1 MRQTYDIYVGQN
13 GYISRV
19 QMTWGSFIGEPWTP
33 VTFRTVADWIDL
45 ALRDDFDLRRIHV
58 ANNPTIGKT
67 VAGIGPGGWDSGKL
81 AESQQAHA
89 DRLMAES
96 INLFKPPTPKATSV
110 AYRLYTEGAESL
122 RESLLDLI
130 ERYFEGAT
138 ITYGVGLWQGTTEIA
153 AVVDIIGTTDDLQA
167 IASLAGDIR
176 FVHGQSAV
184 LVTWSNVNQLLI
196 TGDAN
201 V

>member
-1 MRQTYDIYVGQN
+1 MD
-13 GYISRV
+13 
-19 QMTWGSFIGEPWTP
+19 
-33 VTFRTVADWIDL
+33 
-45 ALRDDFDLRRIHV
+45 
-58 ANNPTIGKT
+58 NPTIGQT

-89 DRLMAES
+89 DKRTAES
-96 INLFKPPTPKATSV
+96 IKLFKPAPYKSAKSGDWSYPPTPKSTAV
-110 AYRLYTEGAESL
+110 AYRLFTEGAESL

-138 ITYGVGLWQGTTEIA
+138 ITYGVGLWQGVTEVSAI
-153 AVVDIIGTTDDLQA
+153 VDIIGTSDDLQA

-176 FVHGQSAV
+176 FVHGQSTV
-184 LVTWSNVNQLLI
+184 LVTWAPVNQLLI